1 MKKIKMYL
9 VTLISIILLIYI
21 LVVVAIYFSQ
31 RKLLYHPSENNYLE
45 ENNLNHKIEKVFINS
60 DTELVAWYYK
70 NNNSNKTL
78 LFFHGNAGKL
88 DNRVYKLNEI
98 SKLDINY
105 LIVAYRGFSGNKG
118 KPTEKGLYKDAEA
131 AKNWLNLK
139 GIKDKNIILYGES
152 LGTAIAVNLAKD
164 NKFSGLILESPF
176 TSMVSLAQ
184 MYYPYIPVKFLLK
197 DKYESVKK
205 LHLVKCPILIMH
217 GKEDQIVPFKMGV
230 KMFES
235 SNTPKYKY
243 FNDSDDHMMDFN
255 FELKENLK
263 NFLKSLN

>member
-1 MKKIKMYL
+1 M
-9 VTLISIILLIYI
+9 
-21 LVVVAIYFSQ
+21 
-31 RKLLYHPSENNYLE
+31 
-45 ENNLNHKIEKVFINS
+45 
-60 DTELVAWYYK
+60 
-70 NNNSNKTL
+70 
-78 LFFHGNAGKL
+78 
-88 DNRVYKLNEI
+88 
-98 SKLDINY
+98 
-105 LIVAYRGFSGNKG
+105 
-118 KPTEKGLYKDAEA
+118 
-131 AKNWLNLK
+131 
-139 GIKDKNIILYGES
+139 YGES

-184 MYYPYIPVKFLLK
+184 IYYPYIPVKFLLK

-235 SNTPKYKY
+235 SNPPKYKY

-255 FELKENLK
+255 FELKESLK
-263 NFLKSLN
+263 KFLKSLN